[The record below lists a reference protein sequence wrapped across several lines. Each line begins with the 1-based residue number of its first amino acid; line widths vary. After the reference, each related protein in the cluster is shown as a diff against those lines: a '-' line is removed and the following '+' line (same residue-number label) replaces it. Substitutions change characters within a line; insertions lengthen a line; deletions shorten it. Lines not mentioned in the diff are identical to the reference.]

1 MGTHMQTHHINKDS
15 HCKKKIEREGTCKRV
30 EGFFCCFFT
39 CQAPPSLCFICYF
52 FYVLLNGFWFDW
64 ATIHMIF
71 SKIVHSQLLRCFL
84 KLNCKHNAETDW
96 HWNRQS
102 DGSVEHRQDKLRLQR
117 KKPAKQTST
126 LNKKL
131 CWRSRHHHHFFED
144 CIQAGRVHTRRVF
157 LHISL
162 AFFQFWCGFD
172 LCGFFVLATLTSSY
186 CAWFSR
192 GIDFLA
198 FFFGFFKHPPWARGV
213 FTRIRQQGK
222 KTLSVCLCMPACLPV
237 CLFRPFWR
245 SLWLFRLGVPLSL
258 SAAALWRTTPTVV
271 CNGWPSAHPPPSLP
285 SRHLSLGTAVPTPAS
300 TGQPAPRGTAVGGEA
315 CRRLPRR

>member
-1 MGTHMQTHHINKDS
+1 MLTPTFKIASFKPNIFGHPFTGKKISTQKNTKAKNKIDGHGNLLNTPFGRPFWLWWLFECFCCSCWTCRIRKKFITFHMGTHMQTHHINKDS

-64 ATIHMIF
+64 ATVHMIF

-162 AFFQFWCGFD
+162 AFFNFGV
-172 LCGFFVLATLTSSY
+172 VLIFAV
-186 CAWFSR
+186 FSCWQ
-192 GIDFLA
+192 L
-198 FFFGFFKHPPWARGV
+198 
-213 FTRIRQQGK
+213 
-222 KTLSVCLCMPACLPV
+222 
-237 CLFRPFWR
+237 
-245 SLWLFRLGVPLSL
+245 
-258 SAAALWRTTPTVV
+258 
-271 CNGWPSAHPPPSLP
+271 
-285 SRHLSLGTAVPTPAS
+285 
-300 TGQPAPRGTAVGGEA
+300 
-315 CRRLPRR
+315 